1 MIRKP
6 KATQRLKRGI
16 PLLPSLFT
24 VGNLFCGYYS
34 LIATLRGEYAPAAL
48 AIGIAMVADGLDG
61 RIARMTNS
69 ESAFGGALDSVSDAL
84 TFGMAP
90 AALMY
95 SWALSDLE
103 RIGWMT
109 SFFFL
114 ACSATR
120 LARFTVQ
127 TGHHDRRYFVGL
139 PAPPAAAML
148 AAMTFYSP
156 AKLTAPIVSYGVVV
170 MVVMLAILMI
180 SKIRYRSF
188 KNIDLRT
195 RRPYPLVAV
204 LAIGFALVANAPQ
217 TVLLL
222 LASTYLASGPA
233 EKIWQQLRRHRQK
246 LPAATTHARDEL
258 EHGATDRGDLGHAT
272 TDLDDKIH

>member
-1 MIRKP
+1 MIRNP
-6 KATQRLKRGI
+6 KATRQLKRGI

-34 LIATLRGEYAPAAL
+34 LIATLKEEYAPAAL

-61 RIARMTNS
+61 RIARLTNS
-69 ESAFGGALDSVSDAL
+69 ESAFGEALDSVSDAL

-148 AAMTFYSP
+148 AAMAFYSP
-156 AKLTAPIVSYGVVV
+156 TEVTAPIVSYGVVV

-188 KNIDLRT
+188 KNIDLRA
-195 RRPYPLVAV
+195 RRPYSLVVV
-204 LAIGFALVANAPQ
+204 LAIAFAVVAVAPQ

-233 EKIWQQLRRHRQK
+233 EKIWLQLRRRRRV
-246 LPAATTHARDEL
+246 LPATTRRARNEQA
-258 EHGATDRGDLGHAT
+258 ATDHGDLGHGT
-272 TDLDDKIH
+272 TDLDDEIH

>member
-1 MIRKP
+1 MIRNP
-6 KATQRLKRGI
+6 KATRQLKRGI

-34 LIATLRGEYAPAAL
+34 LIATLKEEYAPAAL

-61 RIARMTNS
+61 RIARLTNS
-69 ESAFGGALDSVSDAL
+69 ESAFGEALDSVSDAL

-148 AAMTFYSP
+148 AAMAFYSP
-156 AKLTAPIVSYGVVV
+156 TEMTAPMVSYGVVV

-188 KNIDLRT
+188 KNIDLRA
-195 RRPYPLVAV
+195 RRPYSLVVV
-204 LAIGFALVANAPQ
+204 LAIAFAVVAVAPQ

-233 EKIWQQLRRHRQK
+233 EKIWLQLRRRRQV
-246 LPAATTHARDEL
+246 LPATTRRARNEQA
-258 EHGATDRGDLGHAT
+258 ATDHSDLGHGT
-272 TDLDDKIH
+272 TDLDDEIH